1 MIGDIEIGRCEFPA
15 NLANGPKRNVLEAAI
30 EVPVA
35 EFNRIGMDGGGPLA
49 EHVVCVGAA
58 IFIKVITLAVI
69 VMLVVVVMI
78 LAVMMVMMMMRD
90 RGLVVMMDVR
100 MITPA
105 MAMVDRA
112 HG

>member
-1 MIGDIEIGRCEFPA
+1 M
-15 NLANGPKRNVLEAAI
+15 LEAAI

-78 LAVMMVMMMMRD
+78 LAVMMVMMMRD

>member
-1 MIGDIEIGRCEFPA
+1 M
-15 NLANGPKRNVLEAAI
+15 LEAAI

-35 EFNRIGMDGGGPLA
+35 EFNRIGLDGGGPLA
-49 EHVVCVGAA
+49 EHVVRVRAA

-78 LAVMMVMMMMRD
+78 LAVMMVMMMRD

>member
-1 MIGDIEIGRCEFPA
+1 M
-15 NLANGPKRNVLEAAI
+15 LEAAI

-35 EFNRIGMDGGGPLA
+35 EFNRIGLDGGGPLA

-78 LAVMMVMMMMRD
+78 LAVMMVMMMRD